1 MLVDS
6 PEYVQEQLIK
16 SVHNLMIVVVN
27 LHFQVQTGVLG
38 EMSMGVRVFRAEDR
52 SNFVHPSHV
61 TRDAHLLSQ
70 LRTLG
75 KNGECLGRC
84 EASGESSN
92 LSEISGP
99 TEIIHFEH
107 GGTRLRG
114 RRLEFRRL
122 NLYKKDQSR
131 VTQCTNFGPV

>member
-6 PEYVQEQLIK
+6 PEYMQEQLIK
-16 SVHNLMIVVVN
+16 SVHDFMIVVVD

-38 EMSMGVRVFRAEDR
+38 EMSMGVRVLRAEDG
-52 SNFVHPSHV
+52 SNFVHPSHIAC
-61 TRDAHLLSQ
+61 DAHLFSQ

-75 KNGECLGRC
+75 KNGERLGRC
-84 EASGESSN
+84 ETSGESSN

-107 GGTRLRG
+107 GGARLCG
-114 RRLEFRRL
+114 RRLEFR
-122 NLYKKDQSR
+122 
-131 VTQCTNFGPV
+131 